1 MVGGLLAGRYCREVG
16 DNALQCAP
24 SLLFLKEMFQT
35 PKREK
40 SRTLSS
46 KFKGGGSVKSSAQVL
61 LPTTSCLYLYYSPTV
76 RQTEI

>member
-46 KFKGGGSVKSSAQVL
+46 KFKGGSVKSSAQVL

>member
-46 KFKGGGSVKSSAQVL
+46 KFKGGVSEVKCPGIASYNVMSIPVL
-61 LPTTSCLYLYYSPTV
+61 FPHG
-76 RQTEI
+76 QTN